1 MHTVRWFS
9 ADQRVAA
16 EWARKH
22 ASLQTELV
30 AERRGAEE
38 TRARASAA
46 MEQVGA
52 QADRLE
58 RMQVMVEEGEER
70 EREAR
75 EAMREMEK
83 KMREME
89 EMIEE
94 REKELEERGKGTEV
108 VKRQEVA
115 AELQVRR
122 EGRGGEERE

>member
-9 ADQRVAA
+9 ADQRVEA

-22 ASLQTELV
+22 ASLQSELV

-38 TRARASAA
+38 TRVRASAA

-89 EMIEE
+89 EEV
-94 REKELEERGKGTEV
+94 GEV
-108 VKRQEVA
+108 VEEGEVII
-115 AELQVRR
+115 
-122 EGRGGEERE
+122 